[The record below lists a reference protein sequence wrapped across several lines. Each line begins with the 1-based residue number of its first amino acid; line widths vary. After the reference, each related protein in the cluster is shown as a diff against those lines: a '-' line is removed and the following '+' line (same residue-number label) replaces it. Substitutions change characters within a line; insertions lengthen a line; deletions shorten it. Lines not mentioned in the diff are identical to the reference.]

1 MKKAL
6 VTGANGFV
14 GSALVRELVK
24 NNVEVIALD
33 RDGCNNII
41 PKNVRFVAHELS
53 ESSKLA
59 DIIPDRDIDV
69 FYPIISIFRE
79 ESFLKEGY
87 CYISCMFRAS
97 IIMNTFLITLIPVS
111 YTHLQ

>member
-33 RDGCNNII
+33 RDG
-41 PKNVRFVAHELS
+41 
-53 ESSKLA
+53 
-59 DIIPDRDIDV
+59 
-69 FYPIISIFRE
+69 
-79 ESFLKEGY
+79 
-87 CYISCMFRAS
+87 
-97 IIMNTFLITLIPVS
+97 
-111 YTHLQ
+111 

>member
-6 VTGANGFV
+6 VTGANGFL

-33 RDGCNNII
+33 RDGCNNNI
-41 PKNVRFVAHELS
+41 PENVRFVAHELS

-59 DIIPDRDIDV
+59 DV
-69 FYPIISIFRE
+69 
-79 ESFLKEGY
+79 
-87 CYISCMFRAS
+87 
-97 IIMNTFLITLIPVS
+97 IMVLDHGHITEKGSHEKLIAQKGQYYRL
-111 YTHLQ
+111 YTGAFELE

>member
-33 RDGCNNII
+33 RDGCNNNI

-53 ESSKLA
+53 ES
-59 DIIPDRDIDV
+59 
-69 FYPIISIFRE
+69 
-79 ESFLKEGY
+79 
-87 CYISCMFRAS
+87 
-97 IIMNTFLITLIPVS
+97 
-111 YTHLQ
+111 

>member
-33 RDGCNNII
+33 RDGCNNNI
-41 PKNVRFVAHELS
+41 PENVRFPSRQSSPILS
-53 ESSKLA
+53 PTVILMYS
-59 DIIPDRDIDV
+59 
-69 FYPIISIFRE
+69 
-79 ESFLKEGY
+79 
-87 CYISCMFRAS
+87 
-97 IIMNTFLITLIPVS
+97 ITLRG
-111 YTHLQ
+111 

>member
-33 RDGCNNII
+33 RDGCNNNI
-41 PKNVRFVAHELS
+41 PENVRFVAHELS

-69 FYPIISIFRE
+69 FYHFAWVARQALRE
-79 ESFLKEGY
+79 QTPLYS
-87 CYISCMFRAS
+87 
-97 IIMNTFLITLIPVS
+97 LITLS
-111 YTHLQ
+111 GR

>member
-33 RDGCNNII
+33 RDGCNNNI
-41 PKNVRFVAHELS
+41 PENVRFVAHELPNRQ
-53 ESSKLA
+53 SS
-59 DIIPDRDIDV
+59 
-69 FYPIISIFRE
+69 PILSLTVISMY
-79 ESFLKEGY
+79 S
-87 CYISCMFRAS
+87 
-97 IIMNTFLITLIPVS
+97 ITLRG
-111 YTHLQ
+111 

>member
-33 RDGCNNII
+33 RDGCNNNIRWMSYSV
-41 PKNVRFVAHELS
+41 KSTADFLTVHCVLS
-53 ESSKLA
+53 
-59 DIIPDRDIDV
+59 
-69 FYPIISIFRE
+69 ISIPTRIAFRTLLSSHILRKRALP
-79 ESFLKEGY
+79 ESPSTRKFP
-87 CYISCMFRAS
+87 SRM
-97 IIMNTFLITLIPVS
+97 
-111 YTHLQ
+111 

>member
-33 RDGCNNII
+33 RDGCNNNI

-59 DIIPDRDIDV
+59 DIIPDRDILSLCMGRLGR
-69 FYPIISIFRE
+69 PC
-79 ESFLKEGY
+79 ESRHRFT
-87 CYISCMFRAS
+87 A
-97 IIMNTFLITLIPVS
+97 
-111 YTHLQ
+111 Q